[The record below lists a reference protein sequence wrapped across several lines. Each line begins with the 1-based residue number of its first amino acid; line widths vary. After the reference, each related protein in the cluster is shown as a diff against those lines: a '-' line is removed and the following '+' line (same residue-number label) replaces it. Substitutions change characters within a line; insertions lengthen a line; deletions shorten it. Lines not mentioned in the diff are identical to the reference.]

1 MANADDIRTDGDGF
15 PSIRGIKDG
24 IDGLKAL
31 TPKIEAMAERLD
43 GLIADA
49 QDQTESIHWAL
60 GKLDGMAGDLYR
72 AAAAGEAWDVSR
84 LADILKDCE
93 HLCRDLEPSAWSVA
107 GEYTM
112 KFLNP
117 DRPGFSLNAS
127 DDPVAGKMATAL
139 EAYTVVSNLKVLLAD
154 GIPEETVTK
163 AIRTLDEATD
173 FVTLCLEARACLDR
187 LSSSDVQVLPMDIEA
202 DLHHDLM
209 CEEETLHG
217 HSRLYGREQGDS
229 ERHGMMPAIE
239 ESAVLLALGRL
250 ATTAAALAYVAHVT
264 GEIPTEVGFLPSEDP
279 IFPALPVE
287 LVVQAIE
294 KSLPRAQ
301 ALLLA
306 IEAKQAM
313 DVPEV
318 LPRIAEKLNAY
329 VGAPDPVNGVGDHDK
344 ANDAPLSVHVVH
356 FGGTR
361 TDFSLIEYLSNIK
374 PEFHSLRE
382 MFEAV
387 EAHVPVSI
395 DNLAEFARPNYPTV
409 DMGQGSVWC
418 EAGAH
423 VGDGYTAGAIVLE
436 DGRFS
441 AKPWHEACGVA
452 FESATDRVSDV
463 LPVAGGSA
471 ADMSFRDA
479 QRICFNTENQKMV
492 AVVEGGDC
500 LMVHRGS
507 GNDFPVYR
515 KESLRDA
522 LAERYVV
529 VLDAMVGEMHRSVS
543 AGERWDAAALT
554 DILEGYEKVCRE
566 VGAPAD
572 ENAGQYALKFLHP
585 NGSDDPVAARM
596 VSAVHACQD
605 LRNIASGE
613 MECNANEV
621 ADALNTLRYAGQ
633 NDILTLTEDLP
644 ALGAAGLAFW
654 KTVDPFLDERTKED
668 CLACDERGR
677 LVLEVAGS
685 FRALDFTSCLVEVAP
700 EEVGLTRGEMTR
712 LRDEMDVE
720 AVSSSGMALV
730 AERGNSGRIEG
741 WTVKDILE
749 MKAELA
755 PRRGNAAARCIAE
768 AVRESVRSAPAPA
781 REAETGRRS
790 GGLKL

>member
-1 MANADDIRTDGDGF
+1 MANVENIGAEEFGF
-15 PSIRGIKDG
+15 DEWGEWETAVD
-24 IDGLKAL
+24 A
-31 TPKIEAMAERLD
+31 AMATALAEMQRLEDRERD
-43 GLIADA
+43 SPRKPIDEIISDIHKGLAEFDSDLSGVA
-49 QDQTESIHWAL
+49 RQLVASTEARIKEIYL
-60 GKLDGMAGDLYR
+60 
-72 AAAAGEAWDVSR
+72 AAASGEKWNVAELSELLKRFESVCRKVAHSAWD
-84 LADILKDCE
+84 A
-93 HLCRDLEPSAWSVA
+93 A

-127 DDPVAGKMATAL
+127 DDPVAARMAKIL
-139 EAYTVVSNLKVLLAD
+139 EAHSVVENLGGLLPD
-154 GIPEETVTK
+154 GISAGAVAR
-163 AIRTLDEATD
+163 AIGTMGEFHNFAA
-173 FVTLCLEARACLDR
+173 LCRVSRACLDR
-187 LSSSDVQVLPMDIEA
+187 LSGTDVQVLPMDIES
-202 DLHHDLM
+202 DLHNDLM
-209 CEEETLHG
+209 CESEILHG
-217 HSRLYGREQGDS
+217 RSRLYGREQGDS

-264 GEIPTEVGFLPSEDP
+264 GEVPTEVGFLPSEDP
-279 IFPALPVE
+279 VFPALPVE

-294 KSLPRAQ
+294 ESLPRAQ

-306 IEAKQAM
+306 IAAERSTEA
-313 DVPEV
+313 PEN
-318 LPRIAEKLNAY
+318 LGRLAKMLNAHI
-329 VGAPDPVNGVGDHDK
+329 DSNGDLV
-344 ANDAPLSVHVVH
+344 
-356 FGGTR
+356 T
-361 TDFSLIEYLSNIK
+361 
-374 PEFHSLRE
+374 LRE

-387 EAHVPVSI
+387 EAHVPVNI
-395 DNLAEFARPNYPTV
+395 DNLAEFARPDYPTV
-409 DMGQGSVWC
+409 DMEQGSVWC
-418 EAGAH
+418 EAGAR
-423 VGDGYTAGAIVLE
+423 VSDGYTANAIVLE

-452 FESATDRVSDV
+452 FESAPDRVSDV

-500 LMVHRGS
+500 LMVHRGC

-529 VLDAMVGEMHRSVS
+529 VLDAKVGEMHRSVS
-543 AGERWDAAALT
+543 AGEKWDAAALT

-585 NGSDDPVAARM
+585 NKDGVHLHDPDDPVAARM

-644 ALGAAGLAFW
+644 ALGAAGLVFW
-654 KTVDPFLDERTKED
+654 KTVDPFLDDRTKED

-700 EEVGLTRGEMTR
+700 EKVGLTQGEMSR

-741 WTVKDILE
+741 WTVKDVLE